1 MAIAVSYML
10 QCLCLQAVQ
19 VMKTCTNSKGQE
31 VLANVVL
38 FNVTLSSK
46 RFGKRGFTGTSANG
60 VRHTFHVGDT
70 TAQFSSRLG
79 DNKSFPADFFD
90 HITFPQ
96 KARVYFSPGKE
107 CQVEGLEH
115 LCIVEFTGRH
125 EQDFVDIKS
134 NVDDPESH
142 DYQSIPLGLDIVVSL
157 LTACT
162 EKLFTLRVHFLWEY
176 EAYSYETAAT
186 GFPCINDCLC
196 IINKP
201 ICCAVTL
208 SDVCGDTEGLPYG
221 QAHTERPKN
230 DKATLCREH
239 CSAYW
244 KPVCLPT
251 H

>member
-1 MAIAVSYML
+1 MAMAVSYML

-60 VRHTFHVGDT
+60 VRHTFHIGDA

-107 CQVEGLEH
+107 CQVEGLDH
-115 LCIVEFTGRH
+115 LCIVEFTGHH

-134 NVDDPESH
+134 NVDDPDSH

-162 EKLFTLRVHFLWEY
+162 EKLFTLHVYFLWEY
-176 EAYSYETAAT
+176 EA
-186 GFPCINDCLC
+186 
-196 IINKP
+196 
-201 ICCAVTL
+201 TL
-208 SDVCGDTEGLPYG
+208 MKLQQQVF
-221 QAHTERPKN
+221 H
-230 DKATLCREH
+230 
-239 CSAYW
+239 
-244 KPVCLPT
+244 V
-251 H
+251 